1 MDSHLLLQKI
11 IGFKGST
18 NDRLAEVKGTGNK
31 IMNLLSTLAFLF
43 ENEQVSFIKPRI
55 EYEKETAE
63 ISLDLNI
70 KTAVPANIKLIVR
83 SGLFI
88 SVSTV
93 LVLFL
98 ITLPSETIEIY
109 FLVLIPNTAVI
120 LSPLNR
126 ININFIL
133 HKKSGN
139 R

>member
-63 ISLDLNI
+63 ISLDLN
-70 KTAVPANIKLIVR
+70 
-83 SGLFI
+83 G
-88 SVSTV
+88 
-93 LVLFL
+93 
-98 ITLPSETIEIY
+98 TIDID
-109 FLVLIPNTAVI
+109 
-120 LSPLNR
+120 
-126 ININFIL
+126 
-133 HKKSGN
+133 
-139 R
+139 